1 MKSEHDA
8 GFSKF
13 KYYILSL
20 PFGVEEMNKLC
31 EFWRIHQ
38 QNELTGNILGSA
50 LKKKMCLILCLET
63 LQLVG
68 VSEDCRYN
76 PDLITFY
83 STEEILQ
90 TFCKLYYY
98 NCL

>member
-13 KYYILSL
+13 KHCTLSL

-31 EFWRIHQ
+31 EFWRIHK

-50 LKKKMCLILCLET
+50 LKKKNVSNFVSGNST
-63 LQLVG
+63 VG
-68 VSEDCRYN
+68 WGDWRLWVQSRFDYLLFHRRDPPN
-76 PDLITFY
+76 FL
-83 STEEILQ
+83 
-90 TFCKLYYY
+90 
-98 NCL
+98 